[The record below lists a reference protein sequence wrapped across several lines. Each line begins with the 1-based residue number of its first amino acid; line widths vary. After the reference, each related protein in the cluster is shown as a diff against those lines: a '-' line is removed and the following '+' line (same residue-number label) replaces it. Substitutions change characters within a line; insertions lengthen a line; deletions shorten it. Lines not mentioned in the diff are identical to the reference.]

1 MAQPITRPP
10 GGPPHLDWKRSPW
23 VPLVGVMFTVT
34 SASPDG
40 NGQGATLSL
49 LVGAGFAPA
58 GALASGGVSPSRAGA
73 AALI

>member
-1 MAQPITRPP
+1 
-10 GGPPHLDWKRSPW
+10 
-23 VPLVGVMFTVT
+23 VGVIFTVT

-73 AALI
+73 AALIMRVRAIRGRSSQVVLCED